1 MNSHFAKIAGYTVT
15 RNIDRMP
22 SYLSLVSQ
30 LAVFDEYTRHRLFV
44 ATRFK
49 YATHIFEEIATANW
63 LTRYRYE
70 STGVARGWR

>member
-1 MNSHFAKIAGYTVT
+1 MKSHFAKIAGYTVT

-22 SYLSLVSQ
+22 SYLSLVGQ
-30 LAVFDEYTRHRLFV
+30 LAVFDEYTRHRLLV

-49 YATHIFEEIATANW
+49 YTTHIFATANW